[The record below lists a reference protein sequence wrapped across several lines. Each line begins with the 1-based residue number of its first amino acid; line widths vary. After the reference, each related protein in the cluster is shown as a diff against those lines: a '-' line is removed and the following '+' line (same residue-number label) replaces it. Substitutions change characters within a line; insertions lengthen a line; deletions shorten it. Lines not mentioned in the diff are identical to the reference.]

1 MLGLASVGGIQVLL
15 TPRTGIGGRLRGL
28 KDFRRNVVLQPCL
41 FGAEEIGVGWR
52 RSETSLV
59 DECAVKLTI
68 FVPGRCAGVGKAHDS
83 SGDIMMVLRCVAPS
97 KLVPPS
103 ISDSRALR
111 LALLS
116 RGADRD
122 RRLVQMW
129 RAVVKL
135 QARAQH

>member
-1 MLGLASVGGIQVLL
+1 
-15 TPRTGIGGRLRGL
+15 
-28 KDFRRNVVLQPCL
+28 
-41 FGAEEIGVGWR
+41 
-52 RSETSLV
+52 
-59 DECAVKLTI
+59 
-68 FVPGRCAGVGKAHDS
+68 
-83 SGDIMMVLRCVAPS
+83 MVLRCVAPS

-135 QARAQH
+135 QVEPNTEDSPVLHPRTRSCFTRFLSQRSGDTPLIGAASGIPP